1 MDLYFFYR
9 YVIGD
14 RLLHVGVERARNLNA
29 LNVPLGTQV

>member
-1 MDLYFFYR
+1 MDPHCFYR
-9 YVIGD
+9 YAIGD